1 MNIYYEEGDRYNNV
15 GEFDKECYYG
25 EGLAAADTAAPAG
38 RERGE
43 ETTLPASRMRGLGLR
58 TSQVAHDRPGVF
70 DVA

>member
-43 ETTLPASRMRGLGLR
+43 ETTLPGESHAGTWLADESGG
-58 TSQVAHDRPGVF
+58 S
-70 DVA
+70 